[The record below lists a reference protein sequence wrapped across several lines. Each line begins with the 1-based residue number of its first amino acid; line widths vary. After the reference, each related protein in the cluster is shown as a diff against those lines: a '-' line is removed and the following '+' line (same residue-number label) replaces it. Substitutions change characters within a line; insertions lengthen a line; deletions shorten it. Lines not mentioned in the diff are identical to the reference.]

1 MLPTLPPE
9 ILDFI
14 VSHLRGEKATL
25 RKCCLV
31 SKSWIPRTRRF
42 LFASICFDLN
52 GESVKSWMKAF
63 PDPSNSPAHHVYNL
77 WIWDDGAI
85 AATNAEARPWIR
97 SFDRVQHLTVGAP
110 GWEDTRTVSLVQ
122 LHGISPT
129 LRALHLSYSFIPPSE
144 VLSMV
149 CSFPLLEDLSLHPE
163 LTGGSIDG
171 WDVPMSSPK
180 LTGCLSLRDEI
191 RGVGR
196 GLLDLPAGLHFTKIM
211 TWCPAGNAELIME
224 LVSRCSH
231 TLESLYV
238 DFCLSGASR
247 TPPPLDLSGVTRLK
261 SVEFRFGNPR
271 VQWIATSLQTAR
283 PETLREIT
291 IFSYAT
297 FNVIQ
302 QAEHI
307 EWQELDHLLVRL
319 WTTYS
324 ILPKIRYERKGE
336 GSDLAAF
343 ASRLLPGL
351 TKAGISCEVGP
362 FWQ

>member
-1 MLPTLPPE
+1 MCVPSTRCFYVVFPDLRMPKHGLDGVGDGGVLSEEAPNSPDLSKTPMLPTLPPE

-14 VSHLRGEKATL
+14 VSHLRGEKPVL
-25 RKCCLV
+25 RECCLV

-42 LFASICFDLN
+42 LFASVCFDSDR
-52 GESVKSWMKAF
+52 EFVQSWMKAF

-77 WIWDDGAI
+77 WIWNDGAI
-85 AATNAEARPWIR
+85 AATSAEARPWIR
-97 SFDRVQHLTVGAP
+97 SFDRVQHLIVGTP

-122 LHGISPT
+122 LHGISST

-171 WDVPMSSPK
+171 WDVPMTSPK

-191 RGVGR
+191 RGIAR
-196 GLLDLPAGLHFTKIM
+196 GLLDLPDGLHFTKIM

-238 DFCLSGASR
+238 DFCPSG
-247 TPPPLDLSGVTRLK
+247 
-261 SVEFRFGNPR
+261 
-271 VQWIATSLQTAR
+271 
-283 PETLREIT
+283 
-291 IFSYAT
+291 
-297 FNVIQ
+297 
-302 QAEHI
+302 
-307 EWQELDHLLVRL
+307 
-319 WTTYS
+319 
-324 ILPKIRYERKGE
+324 
-336 GSDLAAF
+336 
-343 ASRLLPGL
+343 
-351 TKAGISCEVGP
+351 GP
-362 FWQ
+362 FSRFCC